1 MHCVLPFRV
10 YPLWCLCDHL
20 RSAHDRT
27 HDLAHDRALDGLGR
41 CGYILKQN
49 WLEDDFEED
58 ADPREAVL
66 KILDLLSANDANFR
80 ELRMRFSKLIVEAKE
95 SHKWSLTE
103 DFILYNRSV
112 QPRWFELG
120 LKGDLEV
127 DEPFILVES
136 GFITAFGTTPRL
148 FWWFLS
154 DSVLVEEPR
163 GRQMSFFLL
172 VFGAPTST

>member
-1 MHCVLPFRV
+1 MTKRKNDESTYSPALLILLLVL
-10 YPLWCLCDHL
+10 LWLFAGSFL
-20 RSAHDRT
+20 GSQSLKRSVPP
-27 HDLAHDRALDGLGR
+27 
-41 CGYILKQN
+41 K
-49 WLEDDFEED
+49 
-58 ADPREAVL
+58 
-66 KILDLLSANDANFR
+66 
-80 ELRMRFSKLIVEAKE
+80 RFSKLIVEAKE

-136 GFITAFGTTPRL
+136 GFITDFGTTPRL